1 AGHRPARHRRHQL
14 ARSRSLPRHGRRGRR
29 RRVLPRPSGS
39 RGDRGGEGAVRLVPR
54 TPRVPGLR
62 PGERPQGGRLGRA
75 HRSRAAPAARQPA
88 PAPGL
93 PTCDRLLPG
102 TRRAPDG
109 SRAAGGH
116 RPRIRPGLAARPA
129 RRRPADQPQARPRPA
144 PASGQQGLRP
154 RPQLRRAPL
163 QEEAEEDL
171 QGQGHHRAHSS
182 RHSAADRPPG
192 GVDPGARP
200 SRKGSMTHP
209 VLAFGATSDLPLLL
223 AAVVP
228 AALALVLTA
237 WTIRRRGPRS
247 QKRLGGP
254 AVKVAAIAA
263 LGCTAYSAD
272 TSWRFAADYLD
283 MAGTAERVGMF
294 AAAELALF
302 ATALMARQNLA
313 VQGAPGLPGTL
324 VWVITTVQVIPAYA
338 ESGPVGGT
346 VRAFVGPVMA
356 AMLWHLAMG
365 IELRLRTPGAASNG
379 LLAVLGR
386 EARERLLSRLG
397 IAARDR
403 DAAQITRDRAT
414 ARAVTLAARL
424 AERTPEQ
431 QQSRRGRRLTRRLS
445 KAVGR
450 ASVGTDPLQRAQL
463 LDQLAARRP
472 ALALATVPL
481 PSPWSPAHSSA
492 LTATVP
498 AQPTST
504 VPVPVPTSDGSD
516 EPVRDRG
523 PRAPRGP
530 VPEKADPEAE
540 VGVRTGGDESGT
552 PAGTKPSEDGAVP
565 GTELAGP
572 EAAARDAAAMRTG
585 HSTREVAAQDPDH
598 RGPGIAQT
606 RTATPEGRGPATPQ
620 SGTETTQDRGPTAPQ
635 SG

>member
-1 AGHRPARHRRHQL
+1 
-14 ARSRSLPRHGRRGRR
+14 
-29 RRVLPRPSGS
+29 
-39 RGDRGGEGAVRLVPR
+39 
-54 TPRVPGLR
+54 
-62 PGERPQGGRLGRA
+62 
-75 HRSRAAPAARQPA
+75 
-88 PAPGL
+88 
-93 PTCDRLLPG
+93 
-102 TRRAPDG
+102 
-109 SRAAGGH
+109 
-116 RPRIRPGLAARPA
+116 
-129 RRRPADQPQARPRPA
+129 
-144 PASGQQGLRP
+144 
-154 RPQLRRAPL
+154 
-163 QEEAEEDL
+163 
-171 QGQGHHRAHSS
+171 
-182 RHSAADRPPG
+182 
-192 GVDPGARP
+192 
-200 SRKGSMTHP
+200 MTHP

-237 WTIRRRGPRS
+237 WAIRRRGTRS

-254 AVKVAAIAA
+254 AVKVAAVAA

-283 MAGTAERVGMF
+283 MAGTAERAGMF

-463 LDQLAARRP
+463 LDQLAARRH

-492 LTATVP
+492 SAATVP
-498 AQPTST
+498 APSTSNGPVL
-504 VPVPVPTSDGSD
+504 VPGSD

-523 PRAPRGP
+523 PRSRRGP
-530 VPEKADPEAE
+530 VPEEADLEAE
-540 VGVRTGGDESGT
+540 VGARTGGDESGT
-552 PAGTKPSEDGAVP
+552 TAGTKLSEDGAVP

-572 EAAARDAAAMRTG
+572 EAAARDGAAMRTG
-585 HSTREVAAQDPDH
+585 HNTREVAAQGPDSH
-598 RGPGIAQT
+598 RGPGIAK
-606 RTATPEGRGPATPQ
+606 
-620 SGTETTQDRGPTAPQ
+620 SGTETTEDRG
-635 SG
+635 

>member
-1 AGHRPARHRRHQL
+1 
-14 ARSRSLPRHGRRGRR
+14 
-29 RRVLPRPSGS
+29 
-39 RGDRGGEGAVRLVPR
+39 
-54 TPRVPGLR
+54 
-62 PGERPQGGRLGRA
+62 
-75 HRSRAAPAARQPA
+75 
-88 PAPGL
+88 
-93 PTCDRLLPG
+93 
-102 TRRAPDG
+102 
-109 SRAAGGH
+109 
-116 RPRIRPGLAARPA
+116 
-129 RRRPADQPQARPRPA
+129 
-144 PASGQQGLRP
+144 
-154 RPQLRRAPL
+154 
-163 QEEAEEDL
+163 
-171 QGQGHHRAHSS
+171 
-182 RHSAADRPPG
+182 
-192 GVDPGARP
+192 
-200 SRKGSMTHP
+200 MTHP
-209 VLAFGATSDLPLLL
+209 VFAFGATSDLPLLL

-237 WTIRRRGPRS
+237 WTIRRRGTRA

-254 AVKVAAIAA
+254 AVKVAAVAA

-283 MAGTAERVGMF
+283 MAGTAERAGMF

-338 ESGPVGGT
+338 ESGPIGGT

-379 LLAVLGR
+379 LIAVLGR

-431 QQSRRGRRLTRRLS
+431 QRNRRGRRLTRRLS

-463 LDQLAARRP
+463 LDQLAARRH

-481 PSPWSPAHSSA
+481 PSPWSPAHSSTSA
-492 LTATVP
+492 ATVP
-498 AQPTST
+498 AQPTSN
-504 VPVPVPTSDGSD
+504 VPVPVPGPDGSD
-516 EPVRDRG
+516 EPVPDRG
-523 PRAPRGP
+523 PRTPRGP
-530 VPEKADPEAE
+530 VPEEADPEAK
-540 VGVRTGGDESGT
+540 VGAGTEGDETGT
-552 PAGTKPSEDGAVP
+552 TAGTKPPEDGAVP
-565 GTELAGP
+565 GTEPADP
-572 EAAARDAAAMRTG
+572 EAAARDTAATRTDLNK
-585 HSTREVAAQDPDH
+585 REVAAQDPDSH
-598 RGPGIAQT
+598 RGPSLAKSGT
-606 RTATPEGRGPATPQ
+606 ESTEDRGPTATQ
-620 SGTETTQDRGPTAPQ
+620 SGTETTQDRGPTATQ
-635 SG
+635 SGTETTQDRGHKVPLRRKPARKSQTKNKDKRARSRSPQTERPARELGESERQLVHEVRPHVPALLERDGNGAITRVQLREIIRRQGLTGVGNDRLGLVLQELRNEDITTTRSTAR